1 MTFMTGIKFV
11 VFLVFIF
18 AAGVPIY
25 ALPATLTLAPG
36 QRPSVEKLTI
46 NEAAQQLTARGES
59 GWDLV
64 EAARSL
70 VGERMAYSR
79 RNSFDSPSRAFERG
93 YGYCMQHAYALISLL
108 EELGFEAKVVQA
120 FSNLFP
126 NGVVTSHAWVSVKI
140 GDEIRYIDPLFYDEL
155 KGKLDFIP
163 LSEVTTIPTAFK
175 LFTFWGGPAVNAHRF
190 YLTGKDY

>member
-1 MTFMTGIKFV
+1 MTGFKFAI
-11 VFLVFIF
+11 FLVFIF
-18 AAGVPIY
+18 VAGVPIY

-36 QRPSVEKLTI
+36 QRPTVEKLTI
-46 NEAAQQLTARGES
+46 NEAAQQLAASGES

-64 EAARSL
+64 ERARSL
-70 VGERMAYSR
+70 VGKRMAYSR

-93 YGYCMQHAYALISLL
+93 YGYCMQHAFALNSLL
-108 EELGFEAKVVQA
+108 EELGFEAEVVQA

-126 NGVVTSHAWVSVKI
+126 NGDVTSHAWVSVEL

-163 LSEVTTIPTAFK
+163 LSEVTTIPTSFK
-175 LFTFWGGPAVNAHRF
+175 ILTFWGGPAVNAHRF